1 MLSLVFI
8 KIVEIWFSNTI
19 FAIYIFYF
27 TNLYTWIIIE
37 MKSIVCLTH
46 KNISDTFIE
55 VLFIQ
60 CFLSWLSNDVKWN
73 EYQRKSSQLSQL
85 TMFVRLLQVGTSYNS
100 IYSILRAKNSP
111 KAGKNLLENA
121 RGLDSARASSASS
134 WIY

>member
-1 MLSLVFI
+1 MLSKLFI
-8 KIVEIWFSNTI
+8 KIVVIWISNTI
-19 FAIYIFYF
+19 FAIYILPYKFIYMD
-27 TNLYTWIIIE
+27 NYRNEIHC
-37 MKSIVCLTH
+37 VCLTH
-46 KNISDTFIE
+46 ENISDTFIE

-60 CFLSWLSNDVKWN
+60 CFLSWLSNDVNWS

-85 TMFVRLLQVGTSYNS
+85 IMFVEFLQVGTSYNS